1 MAENTYE
8 IKWHL
13 LMNKTGRWKKEKN
26 RLKEH
31 ILKIYMQTLIWDQ
44 RLNSQQLTLQLL
56 KYMFHLLVKWK
67 TTAMVCIWFGCAPIG
82 SDVILIWACQVS
94 YKKLVKWTQLRGGG
108 TFEKVMDS
116 QEHHLGK
123 ITAGLR
129 LGMYVPRRG
138 CLKSRPHRASDLFP
152 FCLFPLHFSP
162 SCDTPTRGSSPEV
175 KQTASKT
182 EQINFLS

>member
-13 LMNKTGRWKKEKN
+13 FMNKTGRWKKEKN

-94 YKKLVKWTQLRGGG
+94 YKKLVKWTRLRGVEPSRRWWILRSTTLGRLLLALDL
-108 TFEKVMDS
+108 ECMS
-116 QEHHLGK
+116 QEGDVLNQGHTVHLTSSHFACFLCISHHVVTHPQG
-123 ITAGLR
+123 G
-129 LGMYVPRRG
+129 PSQ
-138 CLKSRPHRASDLFP
+138 KSNRQPPKL
-152 FCLFPLHFSP
+152 
-162 SCDTPTRGSSPEV
+162 
-175 KQTASKT
+175 SK
-182 EQINFLS
+182 